1 MTDPSVS
8 NLTIP
13 AKLPSKSPS
22 KLDSESVVLNRK
34 RGVIKGR
41 LTKLQKYVESFIAQ
55 PSNLFKA
62 EFKLRMQGASSLLS
76 DFNEIQ
82 SKIEERSDDID
93 EQLDYR
99 EEFETT
105 YYNIIAKAHVDS
117 FNAGGMLRHRKFTH
131 LRVFY
136 HEALQICHLQLIR
149 QTSLGPPP
157 AQGHC

>member
-105 YYNIIAKAHVDS
+105 YYNIIAKAH
-117 FNAGGMLRHRKFTH
+117 
-131 LRVFY
+131 
-136 HEALQICHLQLIR
+136 
-149 QTSLGPPP
+149 GPPP
-157 AQGHC
+157 PHKDTADDVADDVGWKGK

>member
-105 YYNIIAKAHVDS
+105 YYNIIAKAHEVKLGINNPS
-117 FNAGGMLRHRKFTH
+117 PPYHQQLLIACFTIH
-131 LRVFY
+131 
-136 HEALQICHLQLIR
+136 
-149 QTSLGPPP
+149 GDK
-157 AQGHC
+157 

>member
-105 YYNIIAKAHVDS
+105 YYNIIAKAHEEKC
-117 FNAGGMLRHRKFTH
+117 GHRKEIQFGKTNVGGGDVVAY
-131 LRVFY
+131 LTADRSWR
-136 HEALQICHLQLIR
+136 R
-149 QTSLGPPP
+149 QWSRPITPY
-157 AQGHC
+157 